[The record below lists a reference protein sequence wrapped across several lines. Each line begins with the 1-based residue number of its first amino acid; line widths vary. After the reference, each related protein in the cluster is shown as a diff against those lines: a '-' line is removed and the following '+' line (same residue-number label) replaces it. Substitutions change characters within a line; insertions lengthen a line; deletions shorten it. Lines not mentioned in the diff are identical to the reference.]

1 MGNIDLMPRK
11 KWMKILRKFVSG
23 SISRAL
29 KWMMGLDGGL
39 TKLTVYVPI
48 SRYSFTMKKDV
59 IHGEQQGHATKESD
73 PSTQPK
79 PEWTVNVANKQN
91 NGEDKVPGLR

>member
-11 KWMKILRKFVSG
+11 KWMKILRKFVCG

-29 KWMMGLDGGL
+29 KWMIGLGGL

-48 SRYSFTMKKDV
+48 SRFSF
-59 IHGEQQGHATKESD
+59 
-73 PSTQPK
+73 TQPK
-79 PEWTVNVANKQN
+79 PEWTVNVANKQILFY
-91 NGEDKVPGLR
+91 NGEDNAR